1 MCNVSLSDSRRV
13 SDREA
18 VLKPKFARIVLI
30 SGGGWERVLPNH
42 NQVRTKHSEQQ
53 KEECLLKLVTLL
65 DKHKASTESSSMSFS
80 EDGRH

>member
-53 KEECLLKLVTLL
+53 KELRLVTLL

>member
-42 NQVRTKHSEQQ
+42 NQVRTKHSERQ
-53 KEECLLKLVTLL
+53 KELKLVTLL